1 MNREQFIER
10 LAFLLSGIPEEE
22 RDGVLDYYNDYFDE
36 AGMDDEED
44 VARRLG
50 TPETVASVIL
60 ASMKEGHEEN
70 GEFTENGFEDQRF
83 SDVRKYPDILHDVP
97 AVTPNKGDENQQQTG
112 TQNGYGQ
119 YGYYQNNN
127 YQNNNYQNSNYYN
140 NGYYQNNY
148 KKPMS
153 KSTKTIIIVIV
164 CLCLS
169 PLLLPL
175 AGGIVAAVLGVILS
189 VLGVF
194 VALGVVGAVLV
205 VVGLATGFV
214 GLLNATV
221 PGAALLV
228 AGLGIVIAAL
238 GAVMVVAFIG
248 LCGSVVP
255 RIVRWIVGLCK
266 KKSKKGGMA
275 A

>member
-36 AGMDDEED
+36 AGMDDKED
-44 VARRLG
+44 VAQRLG

-60 ASMKEGHEEN
+60 ASMKEGHEQN
-70 GEFTENGFEDQRF
+70 GEFTEKGFEDQRF

-97 AVTPNKGDENQQQTG
+97 AVTSNKEDENQQQTEN
-112 TQNGYGQ
+112 QNNYGQ
-119 YGYYQNNN
+119 YGYYQNG
-127 YQNNNYQNSNYYN
+127 NYYN
-140 NGYYQNNY
+140 NYYNSNYKNNYKNNY

-153 KSTKTIIIVIV
+153 KSTKIIIIVII

-169 PLLLPL
+169 PILLPL

-189 VLGVF
+189 ILGVF

-205 VVGLATGFV
+205 VCGLATGFV

>member
-36 AGMDDEED
+36 AGMDDKED
-44 VARRLG
+44 VAQRLG

-60 ASMKEGHEEN
+60 ASMKEGHEQN
-70 GEFTENGFEDQRF
+70 GEFTEKGFEDQRF

-97 AVTPNKGDENQQQTG
+97 AVTPNKENVNQQQTG

-127 YQNNNYQNSNYYN
+127 
-140 NGYYQNNY
+140 YYQNNY

-169 PLLLPL
+169 PILLPL
-175 AGGIVAAVLGVILS
+175 AGGIVAAVLGVILGI
-189 VLGVF
+189 LGLF
-194 VALGVVGAVLV
+194 VALGVVGAVFV

-214 GLLNATV
+214 GLLNALT
-221 PGAALLV
+221 PGAAHLIV
-228 AGLGIVIAAL
+228 GLGIVMAAF
-238 GAVMVVAFIG
+238 GAAMVVAFVG
-248 LCGSVVP
+248 LCGSVIP
-255 RIVRWIVGLCK
+255 RIARWIGKLCT
-266 KKSKKGGMA
+266 KKSKKGGKA